1 MISFKQFFL
10 QEFVKPTENSH
21 FRGTSALMRAGA
33 PRTDRK
39 TGEVKNTGVNTVPDY
54 MKSTSPNYK
63 EEISAGPIT
72 PQQASEYSVKY
83 DINLN
88 ELGNV
93 PVQLGNTKSKAGK
106 AVKLQRIGNQYSII
120 HV

>member
-10 QEFVKPTENSH
+10 QEFVKPTKDSY
-21 FRGTSALMRAGA
+21 FRGTSALTRTGA
-33 PRTDRK
+33 PRTDSE
-39 TGEVKNTGVNTVPDY
+39 GNAKNAGVNTVPDY

-63 EEISAGPIT
+63 EEISAGSIT
-72 PQQASEYSVKY
+72 PQQASEYSTKY
-83 DINLN
+83 NINLN

-106 AVKLQRIGNQYSII
+106 SVKLQRIGNQYSIV

>member
-10 QEFVKPTENSH
+10 KEFVKPTKDSD
-21 FRGTSALMRAGA
+21 FRGTSALFKVGA
-33 PRTDRK
+33 PNSD
-39 TGEVKNTGVNTVPDY
+39 GENTGVNTVAGY
-54 MKSTSPNYK
+54 MKPTDPNYK

-72 PQQASEYSVKY
+72 PQKASEYSAKY

-93 PVQLGNTKSKAGK
+93 PVQLGNTKSKAGR
-106 AVKLQRIGNQYSII
+106 AVKLQRIGNQYSIV